1 MLRVPLATAALLW
14 PVCLAYAADRP
25 TTAYDAIIAKQ
36 AKAHGVP
43 ETFVHR
49 IVMRESRYN
58 PRLVHRHCYGL
69 MQIKHATA
77 RSMGYNGNPRGL
89 LDAETNLTYAIP
101 YLANAYHLAGGD
113 EKLATVLFSSGYYYT
128 AKRKGML
135 GELRTAMSPPE
146 DTGTTGTEQAVAS
159 EPPSSPL
166 TGLLSF
172 LNISPA
178 GTPPGPAAPESSQVS
193 AQTEASVS
201 EASVMVR

>member
-1 MLRVPLATAALLW
+1 MLRFLLAAAALLW
-14 PVCLAYAADRP
+14 PVCLAHAADRP
-25 TTAYDAIIAKQ
+25 TTAFDEMIAKQ

-43 ETFVHR
+43 EAFVHR

-77 RSMGYNGNPRGL
+77 RSMGYNGSPRGL

-146 DTGTTGTEQAVAS
+146 DAGAEPPAAS
-159 EPPSSPL
+159 EPPSSPF

-172 LNISPA
+172 LNINPA
-178 GTPPGPAAPESSQVS
+178 GATSLPEAPESSQAS
-193 AQTEASVS
+193 AQTGASVAG
-201 EASVMVR
+201 ASVMVR